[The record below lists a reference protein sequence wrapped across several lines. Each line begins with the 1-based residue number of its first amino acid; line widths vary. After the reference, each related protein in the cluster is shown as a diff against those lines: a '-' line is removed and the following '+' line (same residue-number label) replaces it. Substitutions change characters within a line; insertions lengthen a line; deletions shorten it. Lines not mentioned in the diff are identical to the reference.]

1 MPWRPPSGGADIA
14 RRGLPPDFGRERTPS
29 SLASLDR
36 SGRRHRRR
44 QSGNIRH
51 ARPIKS
57 VSGP

>member
-44 QSGNIRH
+44 QSG
-51 ARPIKS
+51 
-57 VSGP
+57 